1 MKTSFSKIAI
11 IVTGLMTAAA
21 AQAEYIYAMLGDAE
35 GKVLDEYTGKAV
47 EFTYATFSVPA
58 DSGYSRVAV
67 GGVPNGSVSSGTT
80 TSFYIGDDTTTFN
93 TFLVE
98 LWLTSLEEKQLVGY
112 KEYDRSAFVDS
123 IYYNPSGTGSGTSG
137 TGSGTPFAITGVIP
151 EPSSALL
158 LLFGLA
164 GLAIRRRKV
173 VVSMLAVAF
182 VGATFAAQNDLLVSF
197 STKGPDTYAD
207 GSTVIDGECYA
218 LVWTPNNVASATI
231 AADGTAEDGAQI
243 VLVAPIA
250 KNGRCPKVVYRVDAK
265 RVETEF
271 AKGKGNWSVYLLDTR
286 KYSYDDDGNQVVTL
300 AGVKPD
306 GNVKLVNASTRVSD
320 ATLKAGTGE
329 NVSLASN
336 VASKADIGS
345 ALPAD
350 VPQPTIVGI
359 EVKGGNVYVT
369 VENAASYLAYDLETG
384 DTPDAVNESVNNP
397 RTGEDDGTVVLVA
410 PAKEGGAF
418 FRVNR
423 K

>member
-1 MKTSFSKIAI
+1 MNKISLLGI
-11 IVTGLMTAAA
+11 AA
-21 AQAEYIYAMLGDAE
+21 
-35 GKVLDEYTGKAV
+35 
-47 EFTYATFSVPA
+47 
-58 DSGYSRVAV
+58 
-67 GGVPNGSVSSGTT
+67 
-80 TSFYIGDDTTTFN
+80 
-93 TFLVE
+93 
-98 LWLTSLEEKQLVGY
+98 
-112 KEYDRSAFVDS
+112 
-123 IYYNPSGTGSGTSG
+123 
-137 TGSGTPFAITGVIP
+137 
-151 EPSSALL
+151 
-158 LLFGLA
+158 
-164 GLAIRRRKV
+164 
-173 VVSMLAVAF
+173 SMALAVN
-182 VGATFAAQNDLLVSF
+182 AAQNDLLISF

-207 GSTVIDGECYA
+207 GSTVIDKECYA
-218 LVWTPNNVASATI
+218 LVWTPKNVASATI

-306 GNVKLVNASTRVSD
+306 GNVKLVNASTRVGD

-369 VENAASYLAYDLETG
+369 VENTVPYLASDLSSGETPANV
-384 DTPDAVNESVNNP
+384 TERANAP
-397 RTGEDDGTVVLVA
+397 RTGEDDGTVILVA
-410 PAKEGGAF
+410 PANGDKGF
-418 FRVNR
+418 FKVDR

>member
-1 MKTSFSKIAI
+1 LNGVSVAWQSYTSSQIASYI
-11 IVTGLMTAAA
+11 IT
-21 AQAEYIYAMLGDAE
+21 E
-35 GKVLDEYTGKAV
+35 
-47 EFTYATFSVPA
+47 
-58 DSGYSRVAV
+58 
-67 GGVPNGSVSSGTT
+67 SSGSGDTL
-80 TSFYIGDDTTTFN
+80 YIT
-93 TFLVE
+93 
-98 LWLTSLEEKQLVGY
+98 Q
-112 KEYDRSAFVDS
+112 
-123 IYYNPSGTGSGTSG
+123 
-137 TGSGTPFAITGVIP
+137 VIP
-151 EPSSALL
+151 EPTSALL

-231 AADGTAEDGAQI
+231 AADGTASDGAQI

-250 KNGRCPKVVYRVDAK
+250 KNGKCPNVVYRVNAK

-271 AKGKGNWSVYLLDTR
+271 ANGSWSVYLLDTR
-286 KYSYDDDGNQVVTL
+286 KYSYDEDGNQVVTL
-300 AGVKPD
+300 AGLKSD
-306 GNVKLVNASTRVSD
+306 GAVKLVNATSKVGD
-320 ATLKAGTGE
+320 ATLSASAGD
-329 NVSLASN
+329 NVSLASA
-336 VASKADIGS
+336 VATAADTGS
-345 ALPAD
+345 SLPAD
-350 VPQPTIVGI
+350 VPQPTISGI

-369 VENAASYLAYDLETG
+369 VANAAPYLTYDLSTG
-384 DTPDAVNESVNNP
+384 DTPDAVTESVQKP
-397 RTGEDDGTVVLVA
+397 RTGGDDGKVILVA

>member
-35 GKVLDEYTGKAV
+35 GEVLDEYTGKAV

-58 DSGYSRVAV
+58 YSGYSRVAV

-123 IYYNPSGTGSGTSG
+123 IYNSSGTGG

-231 AADGTAEDGAQI
+231 AADGTASDGAQI

-250 KNGRCPKVVYRVDAK
+250 KNGKCPNVVYRVNAK

-271 AKGKGNWSVYLLDTR
+271 ANGSWSVYLLDTR
-286 KYSYDDDGNQVVTL
+286 KYSYDEEGNQVVTL
-300 AGVKPD
+300 AGLKSD
-306 GNVKLVNASTRVSD
+306 GAVKLVNATSKVGD
-320 ATLKAGTGE
+320 ATLSASAGD
-329 NVSLASN
+329 NVSLASA
-336 VASKADIGS
+336 VATAADTGS
-345 ALPAD
+345 SLPAD
-350 VPQPTIVGI
+350 VPQPTISGI

-369 VENAASYLAYDLETG
+369 VANAAPYLTYDLSTG
-384 DTPDAVNESVNNP
+384 DTPDAVTESVQKP
-397 RTGEDDGTVVLVA
+397 RTGGDDGKVILVA
-410 PAKEGGAF
+410 PVKEGGAF